1 MSDFYFNPEPDEL
14 YHHGVKGMKWG
25 VRRYQN
31 PDGSVTAA
39 GKKRYGDKT
48 PYEYKTTDG
57 DTFRINGGATVNMY
71 RNNKNV
77 KVTKTRGKYLYE
89 VDQKK
94 LHNKASK
101 QYKKQS
107 GKVMR
112 DLQRQQN
119 SMWVKSYNKAADYMN
134 GEGIDKFNKQQEK
147 KYGKDFGKRDGYMDD
162 YQKLFDKKMN
172 QNLNKALNDFYSN
185 NKNVQ
190 KSRDLVKKYEM
201 TKWDDLAKQN
211 ESKIEE
217 VRKVVNSYH

>member
-1 MSDFYFNPEPDEL
+1 MWTYNYNYSNEL
-14 YHHGVKGMKWG
+14 YHHGILGMKWG

-48 PYEYKTTDG
+48 PYEAKTVDG
-57 DTFRINGGATVNMY
+57 DTFRIIGGSTVNKY
-71 RNNKNV
+71 RNSKKV
-77 KVTKTRGKYLYE
+77 KVTKTRGEHLYE

-107 GKVMR
+107 EKAMR

-119 SMWVKSYNKAADYMN
+119 SMWVESYNKAASYMN
-134 GEGIDKFNKQQEK
+134 GGGIDKFNKQQEK

-185 NKNVQ
+185 NENVR

-201 TKWDDLAKQN
+201 TKWDDLAMQN

-217 VRKVVNSYH
+217 VRNVVNSYH